1 MKSFSKETVVKAL
14 VRKDYERESAARVAA
29 RLEASDADIR
39 EAAWQWL
46 AGGTEP
52 QMSAEGWSVA
62 RLEKEFRMNAIAAL
76 LTIGW
81 LRKEPGKA
89 LAALKEGIK

>member
-1 MKSFSKETVVKAL
+1 
-14 VRKDYERESAARVAA
+14 
-29 RLEASDADIR
+29 
-39 EAAWQWL
+39 
-46 AGGTEP
+46 
-52 QMSAEGWSVA
+52 MSAEGWSVA